1 MSKHPTIEGRELTD
15 AYTSGYVREHYMPKD
30 EALKRINAKTSQLDE
45 ARARMLE
52 VEQQLGTLRGAS
64 DTLAELRGELR
75 RRDDLDAFRR
85 AGLADPEGAV
95 DDGLVD
101 LFRYAHG
108 KSIDPEVEV
117 DDPDAAFRSWLTDP
131 EGAATHPALGYHLRR
146 EAAPMAKTPT
156 PAPAPAPAPR
166 PAPTGNAGT
175 VASDPGR
182 LTPQALRDYV
192 RSPAYRALPR
202 ERQAEI
208 LAQFEGR

>member
-1 MSKHPTIEGRELTD
+1 MSKHPTVEGRELSD
-15 AYTSGYVREHYMPKD
+15 AFTSSYVREHYMPKD

>member
-1 MSKHPTIEGRELTD
+1 MSKHPTIEGREITD
-15 AYTSGYVREHYMPKD
+15 AFTSGYVREHYMPKE
-30 EALKRINAKTSQLDE
+30 EALKRINAKSAQLDE
-45 ARARMLE
+45 TRARMLE
-52 VEQQLGTLRGAS
+52 IEQQLGTLRGAS
-64 DTLAELRGELR
+64 ETLDELRGELR

-108 KSIDPEVEV
+108 KSLDPEVEV
-117 DDPDAAFRSWLTDP
+117 EDPDQAFRSWLTDP
-131 EGAATHPALGYHLRR
+131 EGAATHPALGHHLRR
-146 EAAPMAKTPT
+146 EAAPMPKTS
-156 PAPAPAPAPR
+156 APAPAPAPR

-175 VASDPGR
+175 VSSDPGR
-182 LTPQALRDYV
+182 MTPQALREYV
-192 RSPAYRALPR
+192 RSPAYRSLPR

>member
-1 MSKHPTIEGRELTD
+1 MSKHPTIEGREITD

-30 EALKRINAKTSQLDE
+30 EALKRINAKSAQLDE

-52 VEQQLGTLRGAS
+52 IEQELGTLRGAS
-64 DTLAELRGELR
+64 ETLAELRGELR

-85 AGLADPEGAV
+85 AGLADAEGAV

-101 LFRYAHG
+101 LFRYAHE
-108 KSIDPEVEV
+108 KSIGDAEVE
-117 DDPDAAFRSWLTDP
+117 DKDAAFRSWLADP

-146 EAAPMAKTPT
+146 EEPMPTP
-156 PAPAPAPAPR
+156 PAPAPAPAAR

-175 VASDPGR
+175 VSSDPGR
-182 LTPQALRDYV
+182 MTPQALRDYV
-192 RSPAYRALPR
+192 RSPAYRTLPR